1 MILHNI
7 ERFTLFVTKMKLHHV
22 SNNTLNMFIQAGNM
36 IKTVMSD
43 KGTEY
48 TDQAF
53 VEIAKKNGIEIGRS
67 AIYAPQQNRRTERE
81 NRTLIEIS
89 RTMLLT
95 HGMCLD
101 AFGQR
106 H

>member
-48 TDQAF
+48 TD
-53 VEIAKKNGIEIGRS
+53 
-67 AIYAPQQNRRTERE
+67 
-81 NRTLIEIS
+81 
-89 RTMLLT
+89 
-95 HGMCLD
+95 
-101 AFGQR
+101 
-106 H
+106 